1 MDNGPCIIVYNVTR
15 LQWSVPVL
23 IVSVHQEVT
32 LCNIKLH
39 TYVANKNGTNDFKQ
53 CKNTVKLI

>member
-1 MDNGPCIIVYNVTR
+1 MDNGPCIIVNNVTR

-23 IVSVHQEVT
+23 TVSVHQEVT

-39 TYVANKNGTNDFKQ
+39 M
-53 CKNTVKLI
+53 